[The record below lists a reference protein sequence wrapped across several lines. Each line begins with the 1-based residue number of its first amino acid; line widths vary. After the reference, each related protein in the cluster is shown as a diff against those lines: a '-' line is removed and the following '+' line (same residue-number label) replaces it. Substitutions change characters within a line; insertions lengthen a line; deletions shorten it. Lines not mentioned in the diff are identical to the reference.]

1 MTELSGRS
9 LTVAYVT
16 ALVLVALMSLASHL
30 TLHQVLDQHQG
41 AASVLNISGR
51 QRMLSQRIAGL
62 AGQWSTG
69 DASARAAL
77 RASID
82 QFALSHAR
90 LRQGDAELQLP
101 PASTPQ
107 LQALYFGG
115 EHSLDAQVG
124 EFIAKARA
132 VEEMAWND
140 PAMPAALAPIY
151 AAAREPLLGRL
162 DAVVREHERTSRE
175 QLQLL
180 QRIQNVSLL
189 VVLLTLLAEAFGI
202 FRPMVRRIAGYTKR
216 LVAIASTDPLT
227 GALNRRSFTDR
238 ALAEL
243 ARARRYE
250 RPVSLLMID
259 ADRFKAVNDTYGHAG
274 GDAVLRALAGHL
286 TATLRPSD
294 VFGRFGGEEFAV
306 LLPETGL
313 VSAEIVAERIC
324 AELAALPVQSN
335 GQEIRFTVS
344 IGIAEFEP
352 EATDIKATLDRAD
365 AALYQAKARGR
376 NRVVTDRALPS
387 GDAPHFLHDAPLQP
401 STAAA

>member
-9 LTVAYVT
+9 LTAAYVT

-77 RASID
+77 GEAID
-82 QFALSHAR
+82 QFAQAHVR

-107 LQALYFGG
+107 LKALYFGG
-115 EHSLDAQVG
+115 AHSLDAQVA
-124 EFIAKARA
+124 EFVAKARA

-140 PAMPAALAPIY
+140 PAMPAALAPVL

-162 DAVVREHERTSRE
+162 DAVVSEHERTSRE

-180 QRIQNVSLL
+180 QRIQNLSLL

-202 FRPMVRRIAGYTKR
+202 FRPMVRRIAGYTNR
-216 LVAIASTDPLT
+216 LVAMASTDPLT
-227 GALNRRSFTDR
+227 GALNRRSFADR

-286 TATLRPSD
+286 TLTLRPSD

-313 VSAEIVAERIC
+313 AAAEIVAERIC
-324 AELAALPVQSN
+324 AELAALPVSSN

-344 IGIAEFEP
+344 IGVAEFEH
-352 EATDIKATLDRAD
+352 EASDIKETLDRAD
-365 AALYQAKARGR
+365 AALYQAKAGGR
-376 NRVVTDRALPS
+376 NRVVSALASHP
-387 GDAPHFLHDAPLQP
+387 GDVPQPFTEASSAPHP
-401 STAAA
+401 AAA